1 MGMEDRDG
9 WRDAQIERE
18 KRGKNPGV
26 SVSATRNPPSKIST
40 TLRWGTFGIVVFW
53 MCIMSL
59 LYVAMKHYMNPKPV
73 IVTASGELII
83 PRARD
88 GHFYVVGSVNGKP
101 ANFLVDTGA
110 SLVTVSEKF
119 ALEAGL
125 SQGLPAVFST
135 ANGDM
140 PGRIVSDVPVSMGPI
155 NVSAVRIA
163 VGFVGRETGDALL
176 GQSVLSK
183 FEIVLQ
189 KDQMTLRKR

>member
-1 MGMEDRDG
+1 MGMDDRDG
-9 WRDAQIERE
+9 WRDAQKERE
-18 KRGKNPGV
+18 KRGNH
-26 SVSATRNPPSKIST
+26 SAASGPAILNPPSNILK

-53 MCIMSL
+53 TCLMSL
-59 LYVAMKHYMNPKPV
+59 LYVAMKHYMNPKAV
-73 IVTASGELII
+73 VVTASGELII

-88 GHFYVVGSVNGKP
+88 GHFYALGSVNGKP

-155 NVSAVRIA
+155 NVSAVRIG
-163 VGFVGRETGDALL
+163 VGFVGHATGDALL
-176 GQSVLSK
+176 GQSFLSK
-183 FEIVLQ
+183 FEIILQ
-189 KDQMTLRKR
+189 KDQMTLRQR

>member
-1 MGMEDRDG
+1 MGMDDRDW
-9 WRDAQIERE
+9 WRDAQKERE
-18 KRGKNPGV
+18 KRGNN
-26 SVSATRNPPSKIST
+26 SAASGSAIRNPPSTILK

-53 MCIMSL
+53 TCLMSL

-73 IVTASGELII
+73 VVTASGEWII

-88 GHFYVVGSVNGKP
+88 GHFYALGSVNGKP

-163 VGFVGRETGDALL
+163 VGFVGHETDDALL
-176 GQSVLSK
+176 GQSFLSK
-183 FEIVLQ
+183 FEVILQ
-189 KDQMTLRKR
+189 KDQMTLRQR